1 MAHLTRNILLLDLTC
16 ETKIGNSFKID
27 KFCLTIAWRM
37 LLKRCLKSS
46 LIVPSSALI
55 HAWLIISSNL
65 TKVIPV
71 VIENKENS
79 IYGFLLSEIGFL
91 KKKKKGNHGQFNG
104 KLDLIFKTSRATQMA
119 VWPSFKSQSEN
130 KKVVESAGVF

>member
-1 MAHLTRNILLLDLTC
+1 M
-16 ETKIGNSFKID
+16 
-27 KFCLTIAWRM
+27 
-37 LLKRCLKSS
+37 
-46 LIVPSSALI
+46 
-55 HAWLIISSNL
+55 IISSNL
-65 TKVIPV
+65 KKVIPV

-91 KKKKKGNHGQFNG
+91 KKKKKGIHGQFNG

-130 KKVVESAGVF
+130 KKVVESAGVFKWKGKEHFLL

>member
-1 MAHLTRNILLLDLTC
+1 M
-16 ETKIGNSFKID
+16 
-27 KFCLTIAWRM
+27 
-37 LLKRCLKSS
+37 
-46 LIVPSSALI
+46 
-55 HAWLIISSNL
+55 IISSNL

-91 KKKKKGNHGQFNG
+91 KKEKKKGNHGQFNG